1 MEKKQTGIAHDSE
14 SSSTISCIDRI
25 NIELSKK
32 ISIDTTDNEL
42 SKEREDELLFG
53 AEEEGDDED
62 VLSDDSLRLRLSDDE
77 DVEQEDNIAN
87 STNITEF
94 KLQNR
99 QSGIYYFLFIK
110 LKILLNSN
118 ILLINFFIDFFN
130 IIMFN
135 LTQYK
140 YLFF

>member
-1 MEKKQTGIAHDSE
+1 MEKIQTGIAHDSE

-32 ISIDTTDNEL
+32 ITIDTDNEL
-42 SKEREDELLFG
+42 SKKREEELLYG

-77 DVEQEDNIAN
+77 DVEQEDNITN

-94 KLQNR
+94 KLQSR
-99 QSGIYYFLFIK
+99 QSGI
-110 LKILLNSN
+110 
-118 ILLINFFIDFFN
+118 
-130 IIMFN
+130 
-135 LTQYK
+135 
-140 YLFF
+140 

>member
-1 MEKKQTGIAHDSE
+1 MEKTQTGIAHDSE

-42 SKEREDELLFG
+42 SKEREEELLFG

-77 DVEQEDNIAN
+77 DVEQEDNITN
-87 STNITEF
+87 STNISEF

-99 QSGIYYFLFIK
+99 QSGI
-110 LKILLNSN
+110 
-118 ILLINFFIDFFN
+118 
-130 IIMFN
+130 
-135 LTQYK
+135 
-140 YLFF
+140 